1 MVRFI
6 YLFWLLIL
14 GLGGNLRVYCLVL
27 EKFVLN
33 LELQDVEDKR
43 RALKTVTVLSG
54 PAKEPEKKEEPKKEE
69 SKKEEPKKEETKEES
84 KKEEG
89 KKEETK
95 KEEGKKEEEKKPDP
109 EPMVGMVMPYRPY
122 YPSMQTYYHPHHSM
136 DENPNACI
144 IC

>member
-1 MVRFI
+1 MVVGTVDPI
-6 YLFWLLIL
+6 SVVSK
-14 GLGGNLRVYCLVL
+14 LRKKNWPANIISV
-27 EKFVLN
+27 
-33 LELQDVEDKR
+33 
-43 RALKTVTVLSG
+43 G
-54 PAKEPEKKEEPKKEE
+54 PAKEPEKKEEPKKDE